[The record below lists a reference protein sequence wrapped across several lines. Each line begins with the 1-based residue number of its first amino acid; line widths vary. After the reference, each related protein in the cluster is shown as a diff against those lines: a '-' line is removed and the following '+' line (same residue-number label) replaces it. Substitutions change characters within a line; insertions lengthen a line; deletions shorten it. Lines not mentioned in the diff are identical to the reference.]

1 MRLAWCSLGV
11 AAILVPTAAHAAC
24 DVTNFMDRSLG
35 DLSAIQQLAYLSVA
49 SEESM
54 QSRTDSFEGAG
65 WYGPIGGEGDYDRVR
80 SNASKK
86 YNSLNFEH
94 ASDYRTS
101 WVESS
106 LGDNALEGYRAC
118 LQSEP
123 GLHYTVSSLGDGS
136 SMITIDWVPG
146 TIGDMETAPQ
156 AFAADNVSNLADIR
170 ATLGNQ
176 PWGRVARSLEM
187 LVRRQTAGEAS
198 SLSIRTGNETRV
210 IYLPPPEVPL
220 PCPSSGEFVSNTY
233 SEPKITI
240 PVEMYGCDVRVTA
253 NHTARGRNGW
263 VRVRAAFRNL
273 NGRNEPICGTPV
285 LHQSGNMGAE
295 CSSIVRVPLFA
306 DFIVAEPANERA
318 ATVSDSLRV
327 TYNTQE

>member
-1 MRLAWCSLGV
+1 MRITWFSLG
-11 AAILVPTAAHAAC
+11 AAAMLMPSAANAAC

-35 DLSAIQQLAYLSVA
+35 DLSLIQQLAYLSVA

-54 QSRTDSFEGAG
+54 QSRSDSADASG
-65 WYGPIGGEGDYDRVR
+65 WYGAIGGEASYNRVR
-80 SNASKK
+80 ANANKK
-86 YNSLNFEH
+86 YNSLNIEH

-101 WVESS
+101 WNQSS
-106 LGDNALEGYRAC
+106 LGDNGLEGYRAC

-123 GLHYTVSSLGDGS
+123 GLHHTVTSLSDGS
-136 SMITIDWVPG
+136 SMISIDWVPG
-146 TIGDMETAPQ
+146 TIGDMETAPYV
-156 AFAADNVSNLADIR
+156 FAANNVSNLADIR
-170 ATLGNQ
+170 TTLGNQ
-176 PWGRVARSLEM
+176 PWGREARSLQM

-198 SLSIRTGNETRV
+198 SLSIRTGNDTRV

-220 PCPSSGEFVSNTY
+220 SCPTSGEFVSNTY
-233 SEPKITI
+233 SEPRIAI

-263 VRVRAAFRNL
+263 VRVRAAFRNVD
-273 NGRNEPICGTPV
+273 GRNEPICGTPV

-295 CSSIVRVPLFA
+295 CSSVVQVPLFA

-318 ATVSDSLRV
+318 DTVSDSLRV
-327 TYNTQE
+327 TYITQE